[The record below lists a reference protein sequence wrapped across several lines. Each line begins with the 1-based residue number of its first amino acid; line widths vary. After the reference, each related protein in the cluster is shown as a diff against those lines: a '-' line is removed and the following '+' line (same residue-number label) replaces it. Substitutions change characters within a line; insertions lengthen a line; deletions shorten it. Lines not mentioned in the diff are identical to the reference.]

1 MLDLDRS
8 VRATRREKVAEGAF
22 ILDHMATPIG
32 KMLLVA
38 DGEGQLRALDWEDY
52 EDRMRVF
59 LRRHYGEIATRL
71 KPGRIAAGIREAI
84 AAYLKGDLAALDRV
98 PVATN
103 GTDFQRCV
111 WTELRRIPAGTTVSY
126 GVLAARIG
134 RPSAVRAVG
143 HANGDNP
150 ISVVV
155 PCHRVIGADG
165 SLTGY
170 GGGLQRKRWL
180 LAHEGVEI
188 EA

>member
-1 MLDLDRS
+1 MLDLDHA
-8 VRATRREKVAEGAF
+8 VGKTRREKAAEAAF
-22 ILDHMATPIG
+22 VIDRMATPIG
-32 KMLLVA
+32 QMLLVA

-59 LRRHYGEIATRL
+59 LRRHYGDVASLL
-71 KPGRIAAGIREAI
+71 KPGRVAAGIRKPL
-84 AAYLKGDLAALDRV
+84 AAYLEGDVAAVDV
-98 PVATN
+98 IPVATN
-103 GTDFQRCV
+103 GTDFQLSV
-111 WTELRRIPAGTTVSY
+111 WAALRRIPAGTTLSY
-126 GVLAARIG
+126 SALAEKIG

-143 HANGDNP
+143 LANGSNP

-170 GGGLQRKRWL
+170 GGGLERKRWL

-188 EA
+188 AA